1 MKFDYSPVAYTGQF
15 WIQENRSP
23 ACTHCALDWSVA
35 SKAQIR
41 SSCSHPTW
49 TPSTHHQK
57 PAGAELDSILYPHLV
72 STWKHQ
78 HLPCQAPRVASSGVS
93 RGGRSVGGLWINS
106 GGQIIPPP
114 KLYELDGFVYL
125 WDRCFLGQLVWGG
138 DSQTVP
144 KPPQIT
150 QKITFFTRISP
161 FVFPNLTKNPGV
173 GGWVGGFK
181 DLGKFSPPKND
192 LFYFWGT
199 PLMMSFKFVLL
210 QWKWDWVLKNSTKN
224 LFLKQFY
231 RLTVSSWWPQWGHM
245 AELRSRVKI

>member
-1 MKFDYSPVAYTGQF
+1 MKFDYSPVAYTGKF

-57 PAGAELDSILYPHLV
+57 PAGAELDSILYPHLD

-125 WDRCFLGQLVWGG
+125 WDRCFLGKL
-138 DSQTVP
+138 SQIWVCGVVIP
-144 KPPQIT
+144 KPPPNHPENCP
-150 QKITFFTRISP
+150 FFTRISP

-173 GGWVGGFK
+173 GSKIWESF
-181 DLGKFSPPKND
+181 PPKKTFF
-192 LFYFWGT
+192 FYFLGT
-199 PLMMSFKFVLL
+199 PLMMSFKCVLL
-210 QWKWDWVLKNSTKN
+210 QWNWDWVLKNSTKN

>member
-1 MKFDYSPVAYTGQF
+1 MKFDYSLVAYTGQF

-93 RGGRSVGGLWINS
+93 RGGRSVGGLCINS
-106 GGQIIPPP
+106 GGQIILPP
-114 KLYELDGFVYL
+114 KLYELDGFVYP
-125 WDRCFLGQLVWGG
+125 WDRCFLGKL
-138 DSQTVP
+138 SQIWVCGVVIP
-144 KPPQIT
+144 KPSPNPP
-150 QKITFFTRISP
+150 KSPRKLPFFTRISP
-161 FVFPNLTKNPGV
+161 FVFPNLTKTL
-173 GGWVGGFK
+173 GWVGVFK
-181 DLGKFSPPKND
+181 DLGKFSQKNVVF
-192 LFYFWGT
+192 LGT
-199 PLMMSFKFVLL
+199 FP
-210 QWKWDWVLKNSTKN
+210 
-224 LFLKQFY
+224 Y
-231 RLTVSSWWPQWGHM
+231 
-245 AELRSRVKI
+245 